1 MKPADK
7 LPDREKPYSDA
18 ELRVFKYNQKFDG
31 VPEVVENAAIAL
43 DMLYD
48 RWDDFIDLEE
58 YMSSGQW
65 LEDYEADERGEL
77 GPEIP
82 KAVLSQDELYDA
94 LTSLDSV
101 LKDMRRLVR
110 HYKSKSC

>member
-1 MKPADK
+1 M
-7 LPDREKPYSDA
+7 PYTEA
-18 ELRVFKYNQKFDG
+18 ELRVMAYNKKFDG

-58 YMSSGQW
+58 YMASGDW
-65 LEDYEADERGEL
+65 LKDYEADERGEL
-77 GPEIP
+77 RQDLP
-82 KAVLSQDELYDA
+82 KGVLSQDELYD
-94 LTSLDSV
+94 SLSELDRV

-110 HYKSKSC
+110 HYKSAKKKAIE